1 MNAFRTY
8 INTKSELRIA
18 EIRLNWLY
26 EKKEILEVRY
36 LGIKSK
42 PLGEMPSNHNV
53 GNDSSV
59 VAFIYEYEDK
69 KQKNG
74 LSIKEEITALE
85 LTVNSL
91 KTSLDKMERALREM
105 EGIEY
110 QLFYIIKVEGK
121 KPKKAVSMVTE
132 SSGMSEATIWRYYA
146 KMKESLK

>member
-1 MNAFRTY
+1 MNAFVTY
-8 INTKSELRIA
+8 INTKNELRIA

-26 EKKEILEVRY
+26 EKKEVLEVKY

-42 PLGEMPSNHNV
+42 PLGEMPSTHNV
-53 GNDSSV
+53 SNDSSV
-59 VAFIYEYEDK
+59 IAFIYEYEDK

-74 LSIKEEITALE
+74 LSIKEEIKSLE
-85 LTVNSL
+85 MTVNSL

-110 QLFYIIKVEGK
+110 QLFYLIKVEGK
-121 KPKKAVSMVTE
+121 KPKKAVNLVTE

>member
-1 MNAFRTY
+1 MNAFVTY
-8 INTKSELRIA
+8 INTKNELRIA

-26 EKKEILEVRY
+26 EKKEILEVKY

-42 PLGEMPSNHNV
+42 PLGEMSSTHNV
-53 GNDSSV
+53 SNDSSV
-59 VAFIYEYEDK
+59 IAFIYEYEDK

-74 LSIKEEITALE
+74 LSIKDEIKSLE
-85 LTVNSL
+85 MTVNSL

-110 QLFYIIKVEGK
+110 QLFYLIKVEGK
-121 KPKKAVSMVTE
+121 KPKKAVNLVTE
-132 SSGMSEATIWRYYA
+132 NSGMSEATIWRYYA

>member
-1 MNAFRTY
+1 MNAFITY
-8 INTKSELRIA
+8 INTKSELRVA

-26 EKKEILEVRY
+26 EKKEILEVKY

-53 GNDSSV
+53 SNDSSV

-74 LSIKEEITALE
+74 LSIKDEIKSLE

>member
-1 MNAFRTY
+1 MNAFVTY

-26 EKKEILEVRY
+26 EKKEILEVKY

-53 GNDSSV
+53 SNDSSV

-110 QLFYIIKVEGK
+110 QLFYLIKVEGK
-121 KPKKAVSMVTE
+121 KPKKAVYLVTE

>member
-1 MNAFRTY
+1 MNAFVTY
-8 INTKSELRIA
+8 INTKNELRIA

-53 GNDSSV
+53 SNDSSV